1 MVNDIITEEHGK
13 RLIADEG
20 TGAQNRI
27 SQTAHILLADV
38 VDIDIGRL
46 TQDVEKIL
54 PPLTQELVLECR
66 RGVKMILD
74 GAFPMTA
81 DDQNFLDTACQGFLH
96 NILDGRLIDNGQ
108 HLLRCRFCRRKKSCS
123 ISCCR
128 NNRFSY
134 LLCHDYT
141 LHPYK

>member
-66 RGVKMILD
+66 RRVKMILD

-108 HLLRCRFCRRKKSCS
+108 HLLRCCFRRRKKSCS